1 MKKEIKI
8 TIENNEKIQAELD
21 RAQGRSEARTL
32 NAFRIKSIANDAEMA
47 LDKLGLS
54 KKDRVA
60 ATLYYTT
67 HCRMPGGYKYR
78 ESSTEITLVRRS
90 SDWFLAEVKR
100 TERWPN
106 EKNNTAFILT
116 ADQKA
121 KIVSKFLDDNQI
133 K

>member
-1 MKKEIKI
+1 MKTQIKI
-8 TIENNEKIQAELD
+8 TIENKDKIQIELD
-21 RAQGRSEARTL
+21 RAQGKSEARTL
-32 NAFRIKSIANDAEMA
+32 DRFDVAKIAMDAESK
-47 LDKLGLS
+47 LSQLGLS
-54 KKDRVA
+54 KKDMVG
-60 ATLYYTT
+60 ATLYHTT

-100 TERWPN
+100 VERWPN

-116 ADQKA
+116 TDQKA
-121 KIVSKFLDDNQI
+121 KIVSKFLDDNQV